1 MFTFDRSCVSEWVSD
16 DGSNQ
21 IYCGRNQPTNRPYV
35 GQNICRIAPE
45 SAKDTNDRKLIIFTK
60 TDTMV
65 LILFAWVDSNHNFYI
80 FTSHMSPLF
89 GSLRLAVT
97 RRGAASLAQR
107 TLGAGAQ
114 TPITH
119 WRNNHIS
126 KPWKRTNLKRLC
138 KRSLWRK
145 LQFQTA
151 GNCAL
156 ALPPLWLAVDDD
168 YHVVVITSSLGEWS
182 LSHTH
187 TLTHTNLRIQT
198 WGTLPSWQKH

>member
-1 MFTFDRSCVSEWVSD
+1 MCEWVSD

-21 IYCGRNQPTNRPYV
+21 IFYCGRNQPTNRPYV

-97 RRGAASLAQR
+97 RRGAAR
-107 TLGAGAQ
+107 
-114 TPITH
+114 
-119 WRNNHIS
+119 R
-126 KPWKRTNLKRLC
+126 
-138 KRSLWRK
+138 LWRSAHLVPELK
-145 LQFQTA
+145 
-151 GNCAL
+151 
-156 ALPPLWLAVDDD
+156 PL
-168 YHVVVITSSLGEWS
+168 
-182 LSHTH
+182 
-187 TLTHTNLRIQT
+187 
-198 WGTLPSWQKH
+198 